1 MQCRAQSEIRSFVLC
16 SGRGLSSAAQMRAGV
31 FDAGFCLPYPARES
45 AVKSREKRENESKK
59 AGSLSLRAPA
69 SVKIYLV
76 PRKGL

>member
-1 MQCRAQSEIRSFVLC
+1 VKSVL
-16 SGRGLSSAAQMRAGV
+16 LFFADV
-31 FDAGFCLPYPARES
+31 AGFCLRRRGVLVSREYRLLLPYPARES

>member
-1 MQCRAQSEIRSFVLC
+1 MPHAFVCGEDAQAQRCRLLFAV
-16 SGRGLSSAAQMRAGV
+16 SGTG
-31 FDAGFCLPYPARES
+31 S